1 MTALASSFSSA
12 QGAPKEV
19 PKDVYIYIYII
30 VEFFSLDIDVRRVLY
45 CGLYNILVKITTL
58 HTKSTR
64 THKITTRQQ
73 QRKKSST
80 Y

>member
-19 PKDVYIYIYII
+19 PKDVYIYII